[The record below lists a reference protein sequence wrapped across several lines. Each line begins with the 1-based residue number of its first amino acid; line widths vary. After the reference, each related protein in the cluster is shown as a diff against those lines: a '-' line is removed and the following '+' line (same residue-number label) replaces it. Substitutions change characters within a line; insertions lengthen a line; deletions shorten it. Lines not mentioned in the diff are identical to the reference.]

1 MTQHPTVETFS
12 QAVTEIER
20 RFKCV
25 SFHPNKT
32 ISIAPTGGPYT
43 EIVSG
48 HACRDGQG
56 GGHQV
61 MAFTE
66 KAAAQLMLDGVLRL
80 GEGKSTIYWRVE
92 PELDSTFPVFF
103 EMSAML
109 GKPFPYYEEH
119 KVYRTYCRL
128 AFE

>member
-1 MTQHPTVETFS
+1 MTQRPTVETFAE
-12 QAVTEIER
+12 AVAEIER

-32 ISIAPTGGPYT
+32 ISIAPTGGPYM

-48 HACRDGQG
+48 NERPEGEW
-56 GGHQV
+56 HQA

-80 GEGKSTIYWRVE
+80 GEGKSTIYWRIE
-92 PELDSTFPVFF
+92 PEMDDTFPVFF
-103 EMSAML
+103 EVSAMTDR
-109 GKPFPYYEEH
+109 PFPYYEER